1 MGIAMA
7 DQIISQDYLKQ
18 IFDYKDGNLYWKIKT
33 GARSLKGA
41 KAGYFDKS
49 CKYSLIRIKGK
60 SYLTHRLIYLY
71 HHGFLPKILDHIDA
85 NKLNNKIENLRPSN
99 LITNGYNAKISK
111 RNKSRI
117 KGVYWHN
124 LMKKWAVQLSIDGKQ
139 KKLGYFEN
147 LKDAEILV
155 KKMREQHHKE
165 FANHG

>member
-1 MGIAMA
+1 MFKTNNPNYPSINY
-7 DQIISQDYLKQ
+7 ISKL
-18 IFDYKDGNLYWKIKT
+18 IFDHCVNTIKT
-33 GARSLKGA
+33 ILINLNYTDGVFYNINYNSLLIDM
-41 KAGYFDKS
+41 YNYN
-49 CKYSLIRIKGK
+49 CVINKYNMDVS
-60 SYLTHRLIYLY
+60 
-71 HHGFLPKILDHIDA
+71 D